1 MWMDHRASNETD
13 FINATKH
20 SAFKFVGGKVS
31 IEMQLP
37 KLLWLKKN
45 LPDTWRHSKAFFDLP
60 DFLTWKATGCDSRY
74 NFIKFMVFKNIY
86 KIPLYRSQCSVVCKW
101 NYVVDETG
109 QVLGWSKDL
118 FQQIGLGD
126 LLENNFSLIG

>member
-1 MWMDHRASNETD
+1 MWMDHRASSETD
-13 FINATKH
+13 YINATKH

-45 LPDTWRHSKAFFDLP
+45 LPDTWEQSKAFFDLP

-74 NFIKFMVFKNIY
+74 NFI
-86 KIPLYRSQCSVVCKW
+86 
-101 NYVVDETG
+101 E
-109 QVLGWSKDL
+109 
-118 FQQIGLGD
+118 
-126 LLENNFSLIG
+126 LIKKHHLISFTI

>member
-74 NFIKFMVFKNIY
+74 NFIKLVFKNIY

-101 NYVVDETG
+101 NYVVDKTG
-109 QVLGWSKDL
+109 QVLGWPKDL
-118 FQQIGLGD
+118 FQQIGLED
-126 LLENNFSLIG
+126 LLESNSSLIG